1 MATVDPDSSAES
13 GSKRSRLRRPSPP
26 REASRKAIN
35 SIGVTPVRGRAE
47 QATRAT
53 ERPSE
58 PTSGTRSG
66 SAPPDFSGAA
76 APADRGPQDRKGTP
90 GAATES
96 PADLESIPQ
105 EVRERFVNLG
115 RKYFLPAGEL
125 AFQDHGHKLTTPSE
139 NTEIVRSLIE
149 IARARG
155 WQDIT
160 VSGTESFRRAAW
172 QHAVAAQLSVR
183 GYTPTALEEAQLART
198 LARRQVGDPDRGSS
212 ERGVESRPQ
221 VAAVPA
227 ELPTHTVSPRR
238 QRERVVFG
246 ELVDHGRENFR
257 FSPHEDVSY
266 FVKIKTERGPEI
278 LWGKDL
284 ERALRES
291 KTQPQTGERVGVRQ
305 VGQEQVTVQARKRD
319 EDGQVIHE
327 QPLKTHRNAWLVE
340 TERFF
345 KERAEAAQTVLDSRI
360 APRTA
365 LESHPQLAGTYLALG
380 AAEKLAA
387 QRFEDP
393 EDRRRFVAIA
403 RAALSHSIERGEP
416 LLSPDCTSIRA
427 SPQGAGNRPRPAP
440 RRAPFADSPQRCFV
454 LRKLSVRRCT
464 ESQMIG
470 DRR

>member
-1 MATVDPDSSAES
+1 MTTQDPNSSAEPS
-13 GSKRSRLRRPSPP
+13 SKKSRPRRPSPP
-26 REASRKAIN
+26 REASRKSIN
-35 SIGVTPVRGRAE
+35 SISVTPVRARSE
-47 QATRAT
+47 QATRET
-53 ERPSE
+53 ERTSE
-58 PTSGTRSG
+58 PTAGARSG
-66 SAPPDFSGAA
+66 SAPPDVPGVA
-76 APADRGPQDRKGTP
+76 APADRGPRDRKGTP
-90 GAATES
+90 GATAES

-105 EVRERFVNLG
+105 AVRERFVNLG

-160 VSGTESFRRAAW
+160 VSGTEGFRRTAW
-172 QHAVAAQLSVR
+172 QHAAAAQLSVR
-183 GYTPTALEEAQLART
+183 GYTPTPLEEAQLART
-198 LARRQVGDPDRGSS
+198 LGRRQAGDPDRGGP
-212 ERGVESRPQ
+212 ERGEESRPQ
-221 VAAVPA
+221 AEVPPISAEPLARTVAP
-227 ELPTHTVSPRR
+227 R
-238 QRERVVFG
+238 QRERIVFG
-246 ELVDHGRENFR
+246 ELLDHGRENFR

-266 FVKIKTERGPEI
+266 FVKIKTVRGTET

-291 KTQPQTGERVGVRQ
+291 KTQPRTGERVGVRQ
-305 VGQEQVTVQARKRD
+305 VGQEQVTVQARERD
-319 EDGQVIHE
+319 EDGQVIRE

-360 APRTA
+360 APRRA

-387 QRFEDP
+387 QRFDNP
-393 EDRRRFVAIA
+393 EDRRRFVAIT

-416 LLSPDCTSIRA
+416 LLSPRLHEPTRVA
-427 SPQGAGNRPRPAP
+427 SRRREPA
-440 RRAPFADSPQRCFV
+440 APSAPTAP
-454 LRKLSVRRCT
+454 VR
-464 ESQMIG
+464 
-470 DRR
+470 

>member
-1 MATVDPDSSAES
+1 VTTQDPNSNAES
-13 GSKRSRLRRPSPP
+13 GSKRSRQRRPSPP
-26 REASRKAIN
+26 REASSKAIN
-35 SIGVTPVRGRAE
+35 SVSVTPVRKPAQPPTGAK
-47 QATRAT
+47 

-58 PTSGTRSG
+58 PTSGARAG
-66 SAPPDFSGAA
+66 GAPPDFSDAA
-76 APADRGPQDRKGTP
+76 RPADQGRQARKGTP
-90 GAATES
+90 GAPNES

-115 RKYFLPAGEL
+115 RKYFLPGGEL

-172 QHAVAAQLSVR
+172 QHALAAQLSVR
-183 GYTPTALEEAQLART
+183 GYTPTPLEEAQLART
-198 LARRQVGDPDRGSS
+198 LARRQAGDPDRGSS
-212 ERGVESRPQ
+212 ERGEESRPQ
-221 VAAVPA
+221 NAAPA
-227 ELPTHTVSPRR
+227 VTAEPPTHAVSPRR

-246 ELVDHGRENFR
+246 ELLDHGRENFR

-266 FVKIKTERGPEI
+266 FVKIKTDRGPEI

-291 KTQPQTGERVGVRQ
+291 KTRPQMGERVGVRQ
-305 VGQEQVTVQARKRD
+305 VGQEQVTVQVRKRD
-319 EDGQVIHE
+319 EDGQVIRE

-340 TERFF
+340 TEHFF

-360 APRTA
+360 APRRA

-387 QRFEDP
+387 QRFDDP

-416 LLSPDCTSIRA
+416 LLSPRLHELTRVA
-427 SPQGAGNRPRPAP
+427 SRRQELLTPA
-440 RRAPFADSPQRCFV
+440 APTVPAR
-454 LRKLSVRRCT
+454 
-464 ESQMIG
+464 
-470 DRR
+470 

>member
-1 MATVDPDSSAES
+1 V
-13 GSKRSRLRRPSPP
+13 
-26 REASRKAIN
+26 RKPAQQPT
-35 SIGVTPVRGRAE
+35 GAR
-47 QATRAT
+47 

-58 PTSGTRSG
+58 PTSGARSG
-66 SAPPDFSGAA
+66 GAPPDFLGAG
-76 APADRGPQDRKGTP
+76 APTDRGRQARKGPP

-125 AFQDHGHKLTTPSE
+125 AFQDYGHKLTTPSE
-139 NTEIVRSLIE
+139 NTEIVRSLIK

-183 GYTPTALEEAQLART
+183 GYTPTPLEEAQLART
-198 LARRQVGDPDRGSS
+198 LARRQAGDPDLGAS
-212 ERGVESRPQ
+212 EREEESRPQ
-221 VAAVPA
+221 NAAPVVPA
-227 ELPTHTVSPRR
+227 EPPTHTVSPRR

-246 ELVDHGRENFR
+246 ELLEHGRENFR

-266 FVKIKTERGPEI
+266 FVKIKTARGPEI

-291 KTQPQTGERVGVRQ
+291 KTQPQIGERVGVRQ

-319 EDGQVIHE
+319 EDGHVIRE

-345 KERAEAAQTVLDSRI
+345 KERAEAAQAVLDPRI
-360 APRTA
+360 APRRA
-365 LESHPQLAGTYLALG
+365 LESHPQLSGTYLALG

-387 QRFEDP
+387 ERFEDP

-416 LLSPDCTSIRA
+416 LLSPRLHEHTPVA
-427 SPQGAGNRPRPAP
+427 SRRREPTAP
-440 RRAPFADSPQRCFV
+440 SAPTAP
-454 LRKLSVRRCT
+454 VR
-464 ESQMIG
+464 
-470 DRR
+470 

>member
-1 MATVDPDSSAES
+1 VTTQDPNSSAAS
-13 GSKRSRLRRPSPP
+13 GGNKSRLRRPSPP

-35 SIGVTPVRGRAE
+35 SIGVTPVRGRA
-47 QATRAT
+47 QQGTKAV
-53 ERPSE
+53 ERPSD
-58 PTSGTRSG
+58 PTSGARSG
-66 SAPPDFSGAA
+66 GAPPDFPDAGA
-76 APADRGPQDRKGTP
+76 PTDRGPQARKGTP
-90 GAATES
+90 GAPNES

-115 RKYFLPAGEL
+115 RKYFLPGGEL

-155 WQDIT
+155 WQDVT
-160 VSGTESFRRAAW
+160 VSGTEGFRRAAW

-198 LARRQVGDPDRGSS
+198 LARRQAGDPDRGGS
-212 ERGVESRPQ
+212 ERGEESRPQ
-221 VAAVPA
+221 AAVPA
-227 ELPTHTVSPRR
+227 VPAEPPTHTISPRR

-246 ELVDHGRENFR
+246 ELLEHGRENFR

-266 FVKIKTERGPEI
+266 FVKIKTDRGPEI

-291 KTQPQTGERVGVRQ
+291 KTQIGQRVGVRQ
-305 VGQEQVTVQARKRD
+305 VGQEQVTVQVRKRD
-319 EDGQVIHE
+319 EDGQVIRE

-340 TERFF
+340 TEHFF

-360 APRTA
+360 APRRA

-387 QRFEDP
+387 QRFENP

-416 LLSPDCTSIRA
+416 LLSPRLHERTRVA
-427 SPQGAGNRPRPAP
+427 SRRQELLTPA
-440 RRAPFADSPQRCFV
+440 APTVP
-454 LRKLSVRRCT
+454 VR
-464 ESQMIG
+464 
-470 DRR
+470 

>member
-1 MATVDPDSSAES
+1 VTTQDPDSRAES
-13 GSKRSRLRRPSPP
+13 SSKKSRLRRPSPP
-26 REASRKAIN
+26 REASRQGIN
-35 SIGVTPVRGRAE
+35 AIGVTPVRERAE

-53 ERPSE
+53 ERPPE
-58 PTSGTRSG
+58 PTAGARSG
-66 SAPPDFSGAA
+66 SAPPDLSGAA
-76 APADRGPQDRKGTP
+76 APTDRASQDRKGTP
-90 GAATES
+90 GTATES
-96 PADLESIPQ
+96 SADLESIPQ

-115 RKYFLPAGEL
+115 RKYFLPGGEL

-155 WQDIT
+155 WQDVT

-198 LARRQVGDPDRGSS
+198 LARRQAGDPDRSGP
-212 ERGVESRPQ
+212 ERAEESRPQ
-221 VAAVPA
+221 NAAPVIPA
-227 ELPTHTVSPRR
+227 EPPAHAASPRR
-238 QRERVVFG
+238 LRERVVFG
-246 ELVDHGRENFR
+246 ELLDHGRENFR

-266 FVKIKTERGPEI
+266 FVKIKTDRGPQI

-305 VGQEQVTVQARKRD
+305 VGQEQVTVQARTRD
-319 EDGQVIHE
+319 EDGQVVRE

-345 KERAEAAQTVLDSRI
+345 KERAEAAQTVLDPRI
-360 APRTA
+360 APRRA

-416 LLSPDCTSIRA
+416 LLSPRLHEHTRVA
-427 SPQGAGNRPRPAP
+427 SRRREPA
-440 RRAPFADSPQRCFV
+440 APSAPSAP
-454 LRKLSVRRCT
+454 VR
-464 ESQMIG
+464 
-470 DRR
+470 

>member
-1 MATVDPDSSAES
+1 MTTQDPNSSAES
-13 GSKRSRLRRPSPP
+13 GSKSRLRRSSPSH
-26 REASRKAIN
+26 EAPSKTIN
-35 SIGVTPVRGRAE
+35 SISVRPVRKPTQPPTGAK
-47 QATRAT
+47 

-58 PTSGTRSG
+58 PTSRARAGG
-66 SAPPDFSGAA
+66 APPDFSDAA
-76 APADRGPQDRKGTP
+76 RPADQGRQARKGTP
-90 GAATES
+90 GPPNES
-96 PADLESIPQ
+96 AADLESIPQ
-105 EVRERFVNLG
+105 EARERFINLG
-115 RKYFLPAGEL
+115 RKYFLPGGEL

-172 QHAVAAQLSVR
+172 QHALAAQLSVR
-183 GYTPTALEEAQLART
+183 GYTPTPLEEAKLART
-198 LARRQVGDPDRGSS
+198 VARRQAGDPNRGSS
-212 ERGVESRPQ
+212 ERGEESRPQ
-221 VAAVPA
+221 NAAPA
-227 ELPTHTVSPRR
+227 VTAEPPTHTVSPRR
-238 QRERVVFG
+238 QRERVMFG
-246 ELVDHGRENFR
+246 ELLDHGRENFR

-266 FVKIKTERGPEI
+266 FVKIKTDRGPET

-305 VGQEQVTVQARKRD
+305 VGQEQVTVQVRKRD
-319 EDGQVIHE
+319 EDGQVIRE

-360 APRTA
+360 APRRA

-387 QRFEDP
+387 QRFENP

-416 LLSPDCTSIRA
+416 LLSPRLREHTRVA
-427 SPQGAGNRPRPAP
+427 SRRREPA
-440 RRAPFADSPQRCFV
+440 APSAPTAP
-454 LRKLSVRRCT
+454 VR
-464 ESQMIG
+464 
-470 DRR
+470 